1 MDVSC
6 RDESQHRAWQHS
18 GDPRV
23 TPKPSCLLLKILGR
37 KPLGATSEGLDSVGM
52 ENFFHKGASI
62 CKWEMEMEWEIS
74 PAKNHGSFCCLQ
86 VEFNRKRG
94 EGEERKLKQP
104 PLCTD
109 CIAGEALSVA
119 RHNSCLLRGSFPGDF
134 PWDSFIHLSLTPG
147 ICITRSQRELLV

>member
-1 MDVSC
+1 MSPPPP
-6 RDESQHRAWQHS
+6 SPPAW
-18 GDPRV
+18 
-23 TPKPSCLLLKILGR
+23 LLKVLGR
-37 KPLGATSEGLDSVGM
+37 KTTLGATSEELDSVGM

-62 CKWEMEMEWEIS
+62 CKWEMEMEWEIN
-74 PAKNHGSFCCLQ
+74 PEKKNHRSFCCLQ
-86 VEFNRKRG
+86 VEFNKKGG

-134 PWDSFIHLSLTPG
+134 PWDGFIHFSLTPG